1 MENNTSEIMVSVP
14 LNCFIQGQLAE
25 ERIKAVSEYISGVKY
40 PESSVLY
47 GILGIKRKAEENEP
61 VSM

>member
-1 MENNTSEIMVSVP
+1 MENSTSEIMVSVP

-47 GILGIKRKAEENEP
+47 GILGIKRKAAENEP

>member
-1 MENNTSEIMVSVP
+1 MENSTSEIMVSVP

-25 ERIKAVSEYISGVKY
+25 ERIKAVAEYISGVKY

-47 GILGIKRKAEENEP
+47 GILGIKRKVAENEP
-61 VSM
+61 VSL